1 MNPITQTSE
10 LFQRIPVKIRD
21 TIYGVLATAFAVETA
36 LDLAGWG
43 FVESGVQAKVALVL
57 GALGF
62 GIAKSNTKVA

>member
-10 LFQRIPVKIRD
+10 LFQRIPVKVRD
-21 TIYGVLATAFAVETA
+21 AIYGVLASVFAVEAA
-36 LDLAGWG
+36 LDLADWG
-43 FVESGVQAKVALVL
+43 VIPDAIQVKAALVL